1 MSIARPFSLRQKLII
16 SSLISLC
23 AFALNSNLSLA
34 QYLSDSTCKSCHLS
48 QWQAWEKSAH
58 RHALKSLP
66 YHEQRNLKCQS
77 CHNEV
82 GVRQLLQRQ
91 YRLKS
96 EPKPK
101 VNSPSNIDCITCHGT
116 TQFSVKDQKH
126 QWTDQ
131 SYYRVRAQFSCATCH
146 QLPPLDSQKTSQ
158 GYDSHSLQAKKP

>member
-1 MSIARPFSLRQKLII
+1 MSIARCLGYKLII
-16 SSLISLC
+16 WSLISLS
-23 AFALNSNLSLA
+23 APALILTFNLALA
-34 QYLSDSTCKSCHLS
+34 QELSDITCKSCHLS

-58 RHALKSLP
+58 RRALKSLP

-82 GVRQLLQRQ
+82 GLRQLLQRQ

-101 VNSPSNIDCITCHGT
+101 TNSSNNIDCITCHGT
-116 TQFSVKDQKH
+116 TQFSVKNQKH
-126 QWTDQ
+126 KWTDP
-131 SYYRVRAQFSCATCH
+131 SHYRVRAQLSCATCH